1 MEKFIPS
8 ILEDDMWE
16 LLLEFMVKFGFVSL
30 ILYGAFRGLSVNIIN
45 NIYGG
50 KLAVIQA
57 KKSNKESN

>member
-1 MEKFIPS
+1 
-8 ILEDDMWE
+8 MWE